1 MDRLKHKV
9 NTIKEDL
16 TSAITKLKDDVK
28 QYEDIHLVYHE
39 EGPADNCANRVRWS
53 TDQAEYLYS
62 SLEEVLEEL
71 TETMVNTWEGSEEDF
86 HDTIIKQYE
95 DLQEHYVNMQMI
107 VRASRETL
115 EIKPT
120 PKENHEAST
129 KVLEAENKCKYCK
142 FIVEGKL
149 KPSKIYQKK
158 RKSYKFL
165 VDRIK
170 ISQHILWDPLVLIAW
185 S

>member
-1 MDRLKHKV
+1 MDRLQHKV

-16 TSAITKLKDDVK
+16 TSTITKLNDYVK
-28 QYEDIHLVYHE
+28 QYEDIHLVYNE
-39 EGPADNCANRVRWS
+39 EGQAEQDKINCANTIIWS

-62 SLEEVLEEL
+62 SLEEALEEL

-115 EIKPT
+115 EMKPT

-129 KVLEAENKCKYCK
+129 KVLDAENKCKYCE

-149 KPSKIYQKK
+149 KPSKIYQK
-158 RKSYKFL
+158 
-165 VDRIK
+165 
-170 ISQHILWDPLVLIAW
+170 
-185 S
+185 